1 MVFDLNH
8 VIEQIHKEKGIPKE
22 ALIEAIEAA
31 MLTAARK
38 KLGFYGDLEAQ
49 YNPDSGEVEL
59 FQFKT
64 VAETVTDAHL
74 EMPLE
79 RAKELDP
86 DATYGDS
93 LGEKIDSR
101 ILGRIAAQTAKQVLI
116 QKMRDAEKDI
126 VVTEYHD
133 KLGEVLAG
141 VVRRYEKG
149 DIIIDLNKTEA
160 VIRRREQVESETY
173 KPGDRIQ
180 AYFYEID
187 TKSKGP
193 MLLLSRRH
201 PNLVRALFEMEVP
214 EVSEGIVEIKSVA
227 RDPGVRTKIAVYSND
242 SDVDPV
248 GACVGMKGSRVQSVV
263 QELRGEKI
271 DIVLWDNDYARFVC
285 NAIAPAQV
293 SKVIIIDKRHSMEII
308 VPDDQLSLAIG
319 RKGQNVRL
327 AANLTGWNIDVYSES
342 KVDEMA
348 KFAKA
353 RLVEDLGV
361 SEAMAMVLYGHA
373 FRSVEEIADAPVDE
387 FASIPGLDKE
397 TLTGIHTRAKDVVGA
412 RKDPAKVAA
421 VQSAAPIEPGKDG
434 GAVEVA

>member
-22 ALIEAIEAA
+22 ALIEAIETA

-64 VAETVTDAHL
+64 VAENVSDSHL
-74 EMPLE
+74 EMSIE

-86 DATYGDS
+86 DASYGDS
-93 LGEKIDSR
+93 LGEKIDSS

-187 TKSKGP
+187 TKSRGP

-271 DIVLWDNDYARFVC
+271 DIVLWDNDHARFVC

-361 SEAMAMVLYGHA
+361 SEAMAMLLYGHA
-373 FRSVEEIADAPVDE
+373 FRSVEEIADTAADE
-387 FASIPGLDKE
+387 FTSIPGLDKE
-397 TLTGIHTRAKDVVGA
+397 TLTGIQDRAKEVVAA
-412 RKDPAKVAA
+412 RKDPTKIAAKNTPPTEVA
-421 VQSAAPIEPGKDG
+421 KDG
-434 GAVEVA
+434 GAVELA